1 MEKEDNTGA
10 GYRSEGLG
18 PPKVFMQSP
27 RHSTPLTPISRM
39 QLRQLQ
45 YHCCSTIRTT
55 ASFHTTLSASGGS
68 VHEYTLAE
76 RLGKDCTLDMG
87 LIGLGTEFVR

>member
-1 MEKEDNTGA
+1 MEKEDNTRA

-18 PPKVFMQSP
+18 PLIVSMQSP
-27 RHSTPLTPISRM
+27 QHSTPLAPISRM

-45 YHCCSTIRTT
+45 YRRRSTIRTT
-55 ASFHTTLSASGGS
+55 ASFHTILGASGGS
-68 VHEYTLAE
+68 VHEYALAE

-87 LIGLGTEFVR
+87 LIAL